1 MNNIIKVISILIG
14 TIIGAG
20 FASGKEI
27 YVFFKIFGNL
37 GIVGIIVSTI
47 LTGLIIYST
56 LYISKKKYIKS
67 NQDFLDTISNN
78 KINTIQKTTK
88 IILKNII
95 NVFLIISFF
104 IMVAGWSAYFKQ
116 KYNLPIFITAGIMGI
131 LLYLTFL
138 NNIDGIMKISSYIVP
153 ILVIIILF
161 IAFKNISM
169 PEIIYSINDSKNTV
183 PIWYIILNAV
193 IYSSYNSIM
202 LIPILISVSE
212 TLKNV
217 KDIKK
222 VTIITSIILLVLSLC
237 IFQILNL
244 AQFDI
249 NNVELPILEIL
260 SNNGIQEILY
270 SIVVIIAIFT
280 TAVSAGYGFL
290 ENIKNKNQYKKTAA
304 LICLLAIPISYLGF
318 GKLINIMYPL
328 FGAIGMYQI
337 ILLFKQYSIAKKFK
351 NWYNHIRERL
361 RRYKNP
367 WETKA
372 TIKEKWI

>member
-27 YVFFKIFGNL
+27 YVFFKIFGSL

-47 LTGLIIYST
+47 LTGLIIYSV
-56 LYISKKKYIKS
+56 LYISKKKYITS
-67 NQDFLDTISNN
+67 NENFLDTISNN
-78 KINTIQKTTK
+78 KIDAIQKTTK
-88 IILKNII
+88 MILKNII

-116 KYNLPIFITAGIMGI
+116 KYGIAIFITAGIMGI

-153 ILVIIILF
+153 VLIVIILF
-161 IAFKNISM
+161 IAYKNIALSDVITF
-169 PEIIYSINDSKNTV
+169 PQTTA
-183 PIWYIILNAV
+183 PIWYVILNAI

-212 TLKNV
+212 TVKN
-217 KDIKK
+217 KKEIKII
-222 VTIITSIILLVLSLC
+222 TIITSIILLILSLC

-260 SNNGIQEILY
+260 SGSTAQETLY

-290 ENIKNKNQYKKTAA
+290 ENIKDKTKYKKVAG

-328 FGAIGMYQI
+328 FGAIAMYQI
-337 ILLFKQYSIAKKFK
+337 ILIFKQYSIAKNSK

-361 RRYKNP
+361 RRYKIHEKQKQ
-367 WETKA
+367 WERK
-372 TIKEKWI
+372 KYNLF

>member
-27 YVFFKIFGNL
+27 YVFFKIFGSL

-47 LTGLIIYST
+47 LTGLIIYSV
-56 LYISKKKYIKS
+56 LYISKKKYITS
-67 NQDFLDTISNN
+67 NENFLDTISNN
-78 KINTIQKTTK
+78 KIDTIQKTTK
-88 IILKNII
+88 MILKNII

-116 KYNLPIFITAGIMGI
+116 KYGIAIFITAGIMGI

-153 ILVIIILF
+153 VLIVIILF
-161 IAFKNISM
+161 IAYKNIALTDVITLSQTTA
-169 PEIIYSINDSKNTV
+169 PV
-183 PIWYIILNAV
+183 WYVILNAI

-212 TLKNV
+212 TVKNT
-217 KDIKK
+217 KEIKIIA
-222 VTIITSIILLVLSLC
+222 IITSIILLILSLC

-260 SNNGIQEILY
+260 SRSTAQETLY

-290 ENIKNKNQYKKTAA
+290 ENIKDKAKYKKVAG

-337 ILLFKQYSIAKKFK
+337 ILIFKQYSIAKNSK
-351 NWYNHIRERL
+351 N
-361 RRYKNP
+361 
-367 WETKA
+367 
-372 TIKEKWI
+372 

>member
-37 GIVGIIVSTI
+37 GVVGIIVSTI
-47 LTGLIIYST
+47 LTGLIIYSV
-56 LYISKKKYIKS
+56 LYISKKKYITS
-67 NQDFLDTISNN
+67 NENFLDTISNN
-78 KINTIQKTTK
+78 KIDAIQKTTK
-88 IILKNII
+88 MILKNII

-104 IMVAGWSAYFKQ
+104 IMAAGWSAYFKQ
-116 KYNLPIFITAGIMGI
+116 KYGIAIFITAGIMGI

-153 ILVIIILF
+153 VLIVIILF
-161 IAFKNISM
+161 IAYKNIALSDVITF
-169 PEIIYSINDSKNTV
+169 PQTTA
-183 PIWYIILNAV
+183 PIWYVILNAI

-212 TLKNV
+212 TVKNT
-217 KDIKK
+217 KEIKII
-222 VTIITSIILLVLSLC
+222 TIITSIILLILSLC

-260 SNNGIQEILY
+260 SGSTAQETLY

-290 ENIKNKNQYKKTAA
+290 ENIKDKAKYKKVAG

-337 ILLFKQYSIAKKFK
+337 ILIFKQYSIAKNSK

-361 RRYKNP
+361 RRYKIHEKQKQ
-367 WETKA
+367 WERK
-372 TIKEKWI
+372 KYNLF

>member
-1 MNNIIKVISILIG
+1 MNSIIKVISILIG

-27 YVFFKIFGNL
+27 YIFFKVFGRL
-37 GIVGIIVSTI
+37 GIIGIIVSTI
-47 LTGLIIYST
+47 LTGLTIYCVI
-56 LYISKKKYIKS
+56 YISKKKFITD
-67 NQDFLDTISNN
+67 NENFLDIISNN
-78 KINTIQKTTK
+78 KIDLIQKTTK
-88 IILKNII
+88 MILKNII
-95 NVFLIISFF
+95 NAFLIISFF
-104 IMVAGWSAYFKQ
+104 IMIAGWSAYFKQ
-116 KYNLPIFITAGIMGI
+116 KYGIAIFITAGIMGI
-131 LLYLTFL
+131 LLYFTFL

-153 ILVIIILF
+153 ILIVIILI
-161 IAFKNISM
+161 IAYKNI
-169 PEIIYSINDSKNTV
+169 EIFDNIACLQTQASV
-183 PIWYIILNAV
+183 WYVILNAI

-212 TLKNV
+212 TVKN
-217 KDIKK
+217 KRDIKII
-222 VTIITSIILLVLSLC
+222 TIITSIILLILSIC
-237 IFQILNL
+237 IFKILNL

-260 SNNGIQEILY
+260 SGSLVQENLY

-290 ENIKNKNQYKKTAA
+290 ENIKEKAKYKKVAG

-337 ILLFKQYSIAKKFK
+337 ILIFKQYSIAKKSK
-351 NWYNHIRERL
+351 N
-361 RRYKNP
+361 
-367 WETKA
+367 
-372 TIKEKWI
+372 

>member
-27 YVFFKIFGNL
+27 YVFFKIFGSL

-47 LTGLIIYST
+47 LTGLIIYSV
-56 LYISKKKYIKS
+56 LYISKKKYITS
-67 NQDFLDTISNN
+67 NENFLDTISNN
-78 KINTIQKTTK
+78 KIDAIQKTTK
-88 IILKNII
+88 MILKNII

-116 KYNLPIFITAGIMGI
+116 KYGIAIFITAGIMGI

-153 ILVIIILF
+153 VLIVIILF
-161 IAFKNISM
+161 IAYKNIALSDVITF
-169 PEIIYSINDSKNTV
+169 PQTTA
-183 PIWYIILNAV
+183 PIWYVILNAI

-212 TLKNV
+212 TVKNT
-217 KDIKK
+217 KEIKII
-222 VTIITSIILLVLSLC
+222 TIITSIILLILSLC

-260 SNNGIQEILY
+260 SGSTAQETLY

-290 ENIKNKNQYKKTAA
+290 ENIKDKTKYKKVAG

-328 FGAIGMYQI
+328 FGAIAMYQI
-337 ILLFKQYSIAKKFK
+337 ILIFKQYSIAKNSK

-361 RRYKNP
+361 RRYKIHEKQKQ
-367 WETKA
+367 WERK
-372 TIKEKWI
+372 KYNLF

>member
-1 MNNIIKVISILIG
+1 MNSIIKVISILIG

-27 YVFFKIFGNL
+27 YIFFKVFGRL
-37 GIVGIIVSTI
+37 GIIGIIVSTI
-47 LTGLIIYST
+47 LTGLTIYCVI
-56 LYISKKKYIKS
+56 YISKKKFITD
-67 NQDFLDTISNN
+67 NENFLDTISNN
-78 KINTIQKTTK
+78 KIDLIQKTTK
-88 IILKNII
+88 MILKNII
-95 NVFLIISFF
+95 NAFLIISFF

-116 KYNLPIFITAGIMGI
+116 KYGIAIFITAGIMGI
-131 LLYLTFL
+131 LLYFTFL

-153 ILVIIILF
+153 ILIVIILI
-161 IAFKNISM
+161 IAYKNI
-169 PEIIYSINDSKNTV
+169 EIFDNIACLQTQTSV
-183 PIWYIILNAV
+183 WYVILNAI

-212 TLKNV
+212 TVKN
-217 KDIKK
+217 KKEIKII
-222 VTIITSIILLVLSLC
+222 TIITSIILLILSIC
-237 IFQILNL
+237 IFKILNL

-260 SNNGIQEILY
+260 SGSIVQENLY

-290 ENIKNKNQYKKTAA
+290 ENIKEKAKYKKVAG

-337 ILLFKQYSIAKKFK
+337 ILIFKQYSIAKKSK
-351 NWYNHIRERL
+351 N
-361 RRYKNP
+361 
-367 WETKA
+367 
-372 TIKEKWI
+372 

>member
-1 MNNIIKVISILIG
+1 MNSIIKVISILIG

-27 YVFFKIFGNL
+27 YIFFKVFGRL
-37 GIVGIIVSTI
+37 GIIGIIVSTI
-47 LTGLIIYST
+47 LTGLTIYCVI
-56 LYISKKKYIKS
+56 YISKKKFITD
-67 NQDFLDTISNN
+67 NENFLDTISNN
-78 KINTIQKTTK
+78 KIDLIQKTTK
-88 IILKNII
+88 MILKNII
-95 NVFLIISFF
+95 NAFLIISFF

-116 KYNLPIFITAGIMGI
+116 KYGIAIFITAGIMGI
-131 LLYLTFL
+131 LLYFTFL

-153 ILVIIILF
+153 ILIVIILI
-161 IAFKNISM
+161 IAYKNI
-169 PEIIYSINDSKNTV
+169 EIFDNIACLQTQTSV
-183 PIWYIILNAV
+183 WYVILNAI

-212 TLKNV
+212 TVKNK
-217 KDIKK
+217 KDIKII
-222 VTIITSIILLVLSLC
+222 TIITSIILLILSIC
-237 IFQILNL
+237 IFKILNL

-260 SNNGIQEILY
+260 SGSIVQENLY

-290 ENIKNKNQYKKTAA
+290 ENIKEKAKYKKVAG

-318 GKLINIMYPL
+318 GKLINIMYLL

-337 ILLFKQYSIAKKFK
+337 ILIFKQYSIAKKSK
-351 NWYNHIRERL
+351 N
-361 RRYKNP
+361 
-367 WETKA
+367 
-372 TIKEKWI
+372 

>member
-27 YVFFKIFGNL
+27 YVFFKIFGSL

-47 LTGLIIYST
+47 LTGLIIYSV
-56 LYISKKKYIKS
+56 LYISKKKYITS
-67 NQDFLDTISNN
+67 NENFLDTISNN
-78 KINTIQKTTK
+78 KIDTIQKTTK
-88 IILKNII
+88 MILKNII

-104 IMVAGWSAYFKQ
+104 IMVAGWSSYFKQ
-116 KYNLPIFITAGIMGI
+116 KYGIAIFITAGIMGI

-153 ILVIIILF
+153 VLIVIILF
-161 IAFKNISM
+161 IAYKNIALTDVITF
-169 PEIIYSINDSKNTV
+169 PQTTAPV
-183 PIWYIILNAV
+183 WYVILNAI

-212 TLKNV
+212 TVKNA
-217 KDIKK
+217 KEIKIIA
-222 VTIITSIILLVLSLC
+222 IITSIILLILSLC

-260 SNNGIQEILY
+260 SGSTAQETLY

-290 ENIKNKNQYKKTAA
+290 ENIKDKTKYKKVAG
-304 LICLLAIPISYLGF
+304 LICLLSIPISYLGF

-328 FGAIGMYQI
+328 FGAIAMYQI
-337 ILLFKQYSIAKKFK
+337 ILIFKKYSIAKNSK

-361 RRYKNP
+361 RRYKIHEKQKQ
-367 WETKA
+367 WERK
-372 TIKEKWI
+372 KYNLF

>member
-37 GIVGIIVSTI
+37 GVVGIIVSTI
-47 LTGLIIYST
+47 LTGLIIYSV
-56 LYISKKKYIKS
+56 LYISKKKYITS
-67 NQDFLDTISNN
+67 NENFLDTISNN
-78 KINTIQKTTK
+78 KIDAIQKTTK
-88 IILKNII
+88 MILKNII

-116 KYNLPIFITAGIMGI
+116 KYGIAIFITAGIMGI

-153 ILVIIILF
+153 VLIVIILF
-161 IAFKNISM
+161 IAYKNIALTDVITL
-169 PEIIYSINDSKNTV
+169 PQTTAPV
-183 PIWYIILNAV
+183 WYVILNAI

-212 TLKNV
+212 TVKNT
-217 KDIKK
+217 KEIKII
-222 VTIITSIILLVLSLC
+222 TIITSIILLILSLC

-260 SNNGIQEILY
+260 SGSTAQETLY

-290 ENIKNKNQYKKTAA
+290 ENIKDKAKYKKVAG

-337 ILLFKQYSIAKKFK
+337 ILIFKQYSIAKNSK

-361 RRYKNP
+361 RRYKIHEKQKQ
-367 WETKA
+367 WERK
-372 TIKEKWI
+372 KYNLF